1 MGSSREKF
9 NIKVA
14 IAMSSVTTVQK
25 DRDFEIYI
33 LHMGS
38 EID

>member
-25 DRDFEIYI
+25 DRDFEI